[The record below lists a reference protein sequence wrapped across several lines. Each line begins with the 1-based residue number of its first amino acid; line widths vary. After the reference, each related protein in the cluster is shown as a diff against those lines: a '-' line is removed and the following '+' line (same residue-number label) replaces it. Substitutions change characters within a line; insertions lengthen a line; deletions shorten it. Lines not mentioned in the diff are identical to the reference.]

1 MKDTAQRDRILV
13 ALLKKAL
20 ADGSRKHHAVDALNV
35 YYPAVQTA
43 IAILEGRQ
51 KILVVNGDTV

>member
-35 YYPAVQTA
+35 YYPAVQSA

-51 KILVVNGDTV
+51 DIVIVNREAV